1 MKKLLADLFAKKK
14 KTRHAAAA
22 KKPVRLPRLRD
33 IHFRSIR
40 ARGMFVGSGLVL
52 LAIIISLAAY
62 TLSLQ
67 AYYYS
72 ATRASLQAKAETA
85 SAFLSSY
92 VDRTYAE
99 FYQRA
104 FNYAENFDDKDSLE
118 LQFVNTEGR
127 LEIASTGISAGS
139 IPGSD
144 DIKNAL
150 DSGKISFWQ
159 GKRAS
164 TGEKVLAV
172 SAPLVSGSGSVVGV
186 MRYITSLKLI
196 DRAVNTSSLVAGGIG
211 LVVLAI
217 VVFSNLYFLRTITEP
232 IASLTGVARRI
243 AEGSYGAQVEKTH
256 DDEIGELT
264 DAINDMSQKLSQAE
278 RVQTE
283 FISSV
288 SHELRT
294 PLTAITG
301 WAETLAADPGA
312 NPEQTQRGLNII
324 VKESRRLTTMVEE
337 LLDFTRMQDG
347 RFTLRVEET
356 DLLAELEDAIFT
368 YREIFSR
375 EGIELRY
382 ECADD
387 LPPIIADGERMK
399 QVFCNVLD
407 NAAKHG
413 GSGKRID
420 VSVAAENGSMVIR
433 VRDFGPGIPVEELP
447 YVKQKFY
454 KGSSKARGSGIG
466 LAVCDEIMRLHNGT
480 FDIANAPGGGAVVTM
495 TLPMEK

>member
-1 MKKLLADLFAKKK
+1 MCCWRSL
-14 KTRHAAAA
+14 
-22 KKPVRLPRLRD
+22 
-33 IHFRSIR
+33 FRS
-40 ARGMFVGSGLVL
+40 
-52 LAIIISLAAY
+52 AAY

-127 LEIASTGISAGS
+127 VEIASTGISAGS

-150 DSGKISFWQ
+150 DSGRISFWQ

-288 SHELRT
+288 STSCARR
-294 PLTAITG
+294 LTAITG
-301 WAETLAADPGA
+301 WAETLAYDEAI
-312 NPEQTQRGLNII
+312 RG
-324 VKESRRLTTMVEE
+324 
-337 LLDFTRMQDG
+337 D
-347 RFTLRVEET
+347 
-356 DLLAELEDAIFT
+356 
-368 YREIFSR
+368 
-375 EGIELRY
+375 
-382 ECADD
+382 
-387 LPPIIADGERMK
+387 
-399 QVFCNVLD
+399 
-407 NAAKHG
+407 
-413 GSGKRID
+413 
-420 VSVAAENGSMVIR
+420 
-433 VRDFGPGIPVEELP
+433 
-447 YVKQKFY
+447 
-454 KGSSKARGSGIG
+454 
-466 LAVCDEIMRLHNGT
+466 
-480 FDIANAPGGGAVVTM
+480 
-495 TLPMEK
+495 